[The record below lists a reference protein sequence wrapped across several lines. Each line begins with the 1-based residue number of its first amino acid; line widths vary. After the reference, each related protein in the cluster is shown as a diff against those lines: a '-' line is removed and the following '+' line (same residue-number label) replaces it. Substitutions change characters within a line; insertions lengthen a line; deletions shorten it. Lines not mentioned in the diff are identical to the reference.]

1 MEAWRGMPNKGA
13 VAVLLLAWTALFH
26 FLGNS
31 TLGYVDTTSLFGWWY
46 WVNTRVGERPDGSHD
61 INKIL
66 GADEAYTWFVPL
78 VVLFLL
84 WNRRQELVALS
95 KRVYFPALAILFS
108 GIVLHILGYMIQQAR
123 LSVIGY
129 IVGLHGLTGLVWGP
143 KWMLATLPPFA
154 LLGFCMPIGAL
165 GDVIS
170 FPLRL
175 FATKLTALISQII
188 LGIPVRQNGTQ
199 LFDPGGTYQY
209 EVAAACGGI
218 RSLTAI
224 LAFGVIYGY
233 LRFDSAWRRIVLVL
247 AGIPLAVVA
256 NVFRLTLIILAAEAF
271 GQQAGDYVHES
282 TWLSMAPYV
291 PSIGGVLLL
300 GWWISEERRAKSRE
314 KTGTADAP
322 PTAEIKS
329 TQ

>member
-1 MEAWRGMPNKGA
+1 
-13 VAVLLLAWTALFH
+13 
-26 FLGNS
+26 
-31 TLGYVDTTSLFGWWY
+31 
-46 WVNTRVGERPDGSHD
+46 
-61 INKIL
+61 
-66 GADEAYTWFVPL
+66 
-78 VVLFLL
+78 
-84 WNRRQELVALS
+84 
-95 KRVYFPALAILFS
+95 
-108 GIVLHILGYMIQQAR
+108 
-123 LSVIGY
+123 
-129 IVGLHGLTGLVWGP
+129 
-143 KWMLATLPPFA
+143 
-154 LLGFCMPIGAL
+154 
-165 GDVIS
+165 
-170 FPLRL
+170 
-175 FATKLTALISQII
+175 
-188 LGIPVRQNGTQ
+188 
-199 LFDPGGTYQY
+199 
-209 EVAAACGGI
+209 
-218 RSLTAI
+218 

>member
-1 MEAWRGMPNKGA
+1 
-13 VAVLLLAWTALFH
+13 
-26 FLGNS
+26 
-31 TLGYVDTTSLFGWWY
+31 
-46 WVNTRVGERPDGSHD
+46 VNTRVGERSDGTHD
-61 INKIL
+61 LNKIL

-78 VVLFLL
+78 IVLFLL

-95 KRVYFPALAILFS
+95 KRVYFPALLILGC
-108 GIVLHILGYMIQQAR
+108 GILLHLLGYMIQQAR
-123 LSVIGY
+123 LSVLGFIL
-129 IVGLHGLTGLVWGP
+129 GLHGLTGLIWGP
-143 KWMLATLPPFA
+143 KWLLATLPPFA

-170 FPLRL
+170 FPLRM
-175 FATKLTALISQII
+175 FATKVTALISQII

-233 LRFDSAWRRIVLVL
+233 LRFDTAWRRLVLVL

-282 TWLSMAPYV
+282 SWLSLAPYI

-300 GWWISEERRAKSRE
+300 GWWISEERRAKPRPVVA
-314 KTGTADAP
+314 GAP
-322 PTAEIKS
+322 ATPIKS
-329 TQ
+329 